1 MRTRRSIRCAPALAA
16 AVAAIAAMTAPAGAV
31 EPADGPGVRASGYDI
46 TWDDF
51 RSGFDHTGD
60 DAKWTLS
67 ATGDLPFGDGK
78 PSTSANGLSVVPTG
92 TNPAT
97 GKPAFA
103 FTTGQEAGG
112 GGGDWDHLKWY
123 AVANHKASSGITG
136 FDAVPG
142 QTLTC
147 ETRMSARTF
156 AAENHPFGSAVV
168 DPATDLRLGAG
179 AMSVIDFETNI
190 VFDFFVTNERVYAF
204 YERLP
209 KPGATYAAFSYALPV
224 ATRRPGQ
231 EHDFAIS
238 FDKSAGKAVWRLDG
252 REVLSVDRVGRVP
265 RDRAHLILDHGGA
278 EEAVSPRQLSC
289 GIGMFTLLDAE
300 GPDGRGLVR
309 LGDRPDYYFDPDR
322 GAPYPQGFLDG
333 ASAPANRLWGQ
344 GVQLRVGRVGVSSRP
359 AGH

>member
-1 MRTRRSIRCAPALAA
+1 MRRTSMRHALALTVAITAMAAPASAA
-16 AVAAIAAMTAPAGAV
+16 GPAG
-31 EPADGPGVRASGYDI
+31 GPGTGHGYGYDI

-67 ATGDLPFGDGK
+67 ATGDLPYGDGK

-92 TNPAT
+92 TNAAT
-97 GKPAFA
+97 GEPAFA

-123 AVANHKASSGITG
+123 AVANHKASTGVTG

-147 ETRMSARTF
+147 ETRMAARTF
-156 AAENHPFGSAVV
+156 GTEHHPFGAAVA
-168 DPATDLRLGAG
+168 DPGTDLRLGAG
-179 AMSVIDFETNI
+179 ALSVIDFETNV

-209 KPGATYAAFSYALPV
+209 KPGASYAAFSYALPV

-231 EHDFAIS
+231 EHDLAIS

-252 REVLSVDRVGRVP
+252 REVLSIDRVGRLP
-265 RDRAHLILDHGGA
+265 ADRGHLILDHGGTQ
-278 EEAVSPRQLSC
+278 ETVSPRQLSC
-289 GIGMFTLLDAE
+289 GIGTFTLLDAE
-300 GPDGRGLVR
+300 GADGRGLVR
-309 LGDRPDYYFDPDR
+309 LSDRPDYYFDPDL
-322 GAPYPQGFLDG
+322 GAPHEQGFLDDAG
-333 ASAPANRLWGQ
+333 SPANRLWGQ
-344 GVQLRVGRVGVSSRP
+344 GVQLQVGRVGVSSRP
-359 AGH
+359 APH